1 MALFDALS
9 GELQKWVTGI
19 KVETAWLPPIE
30 IRDPFKPSPG
40 PAAPNPVL
48 SILKP
53 RVTFELQGGA
63 LPPAKVAPY
72 GEPGPNRW
80 PVLRN
85 GLLLAGLALLVGA
98 AVARRRRLSRRRG

>member
-40 PAAPNPVL
+40 PAQPNALL
-48 SILKP
+48 SVLKP
-53 RVTFELQGGA
+53 RVTLEIQGGA

-72 GEPGPNRW
+72 GEPGPTRW
-80 PVLRN
+80 PQLRT
-85 GLLLAGLALLVGA
+85 GLQFGGVALLLVLAA
-98 AVARRRRLSRRRG
+98 IAKKRRRR